1 MEDYEKQFS
10 KFYSELFKFQSGK
23 KSSLRCPGCESKKRF
38 IIDNDKLTFACGP
51 KTSENCG
58 PQYTIELP
66 KYIHFRTLHKLY
78 SEQINGSF
86 NYEKDNHLEYDL
98 TMLSQKMDVKSDLN
112 KQREII
118 KEATDKLK
126 RLIADYIKV
135 NRLEG
140 YIETLETLSEKRYK
154 NSIEKKK
161 IMRMINEDELS
172 EPEKKELRRKYAVLI
187 QENKEFID
195 MIIELRKPN
204 TDFIMT
210 KDPKIIHHNK
220 KSVEKEKTREEDNK
234 EDKARED
241 NKEENKEDKITFDDQ
256 VKILKTFYEK
266 VDPHKTEEDI
276 KRIINNGRP
285 KGKPKGSR
293 IPTKIWLD
301 LCDKLSVKYTFHPLR
316 MKEEK
321 DKFIEEQDDGTK
333 ILVDSLSPGS
343 PR

>member
-112 KQREII
+112 KQRDIV

-195 MIIELRKPN
+195 IILELRKPN
-204 TDFIMT
+204 TEFIMT

-220 KSVEKEKTREEDNK
+220 KSVEKEKTKKEDNK
-234 EDKARED
+234 ED
-241 NKEENKEDKITFDDQ
+241 NKEDKITFDDQ
-256 VKILKTFYEK
+256 VKIIKTFYEK

-276 KRIINNGRP
+276 KRIINNRRP
-285 KGKPKGSR
+285 KGTPKGTR

-301 LCDKLSVKYTFHPLR
+301 LCDKISVKYIFHPLR

-321 DKFIEEQDDGTK
+321 DKFIEEQDDGAK

>member
-51 KTSENCG
+51 KTSEKCG

-112 KQREII
+112 KQREIV

-195 MIIELRKPN
+195 IILELRKPN
-204 TDFIMT
+204 TEFIMT

-220 KSVEKEKTREEDNK
+220 KSVEKEKTKKEDNK
-234 EDKARED
+234 ED
-241 NKEENKEDKITFDDQ
+241 NKEDKITFDDQ
-256 VKILKTFYEK
+256 VKIIKTFYEK

-276 KRIINNGRP
+276 KRIINNRRP
-285 KGKPKGSR
+285 KGTPKGTR

-301 LCDKLSVKYTFHPLR
+301 LCDKISVKYIFHPLR
-316 MKEEK
+316 MKEEI